1 MSQFTVEDCVDFLRY
16 MEVAVLGLMAFT
28 FLTDNGPGRGRLA
41 HDLHMLW
48 GYPTW
53 IVPVAGSVQ
62 VRAPSGLQS
71 CAPRT
76 RGERSAVLTQ
86 AAWQALIC
94 WANFAGAG
102 RRYVAQK
109 LLAFLM
115 GGSAAPAH
123 RHLSLRR
130 GRPCRAHP
138 KRPWHGGQG
147 ASTHTCVS
155 RARSAIRPA
164 RSSSS
169 PSPWPSRRSGTRS
182 LSRPCCSCTVLPRR
196 WASQALR
203 APARGS
209 VALAAAR
216 SPRGGAWA
224 QHRTQRRRAL
234 GTRRRRKSRPQ
245 GRVVSH

>member
-123 RHLSLRR
+123 RRQVSQSSDGFCRHADGWPLAASH
-130 GRPCRAHP
+130 GRCGP
-138 KRPWHGGQG
+138 
-147 ASTHTCVS
+147 
-155 RARSAIRPA
+155 
-164 RSSSS
+164 
-169 PSPWPSRRSGTRS
+169 
-182 LSRPCCSCTVLPRR
+182 VLP
-196 WASQALR
+196 ASHQ
-203 APARGS
+203 PT
-209 VALAAAR
+209 AASMR
-216 SPRGGAWA
+216 
-224 QHRTQRRRAL
+224 
-234 GTRRRRKSRPQ
+234 
-245 GRVVSH
+245 